1 MGELGVGERHFHSGR
16 GLADA
21 AVAQACNRQLF
32 RRLWHQCHAQIG
44 GHQRQYRHDLRRVLP
59 HFRLKTMGKTGGAY
73 RIKQTRTHRGR
84 RHDKK
89 VVLQQQ
95 QRNFGHCLAR
105 VLGRQGH
112 HHGFGE
118 QNLHVQIG
126 RGGLRRAHNRN
137 VQLIVLQTLQQNQR
151 IGLRQLQLD
160 VGVLLLVQP
169 YHAAQQWMQHG
180 CACVA

>member
-1 MGELGVGERHFHSGR
+1 
-16 GLADA
+16 
-21 AVAQACNRQLF
+21 
-32 RRLWHQCHAQIG
+32 
-44 GHQRQYRHDLRRVLP
+44 
-59 HFRLKTMGKTGGAY
+59 MGKTGGAY

-95 QRNFGHCLAR
+95 QWNFGHRLAR

-137 VQLIVLQTLQQNQR
+137 VQLIALQALQQNQR

-180 CACVA
+180 CACVAQAQRAKRAIGDFLGGGYRVLQTLRYRFDRGVKRAARRG